1 MARIAFAWELG
12 GELGH
17 AIGCWSN
24 AAPLA
29 ARGHQI
35 GFMFRE
41 LHNLH
46 FLPGSIAGFEVMQAP
61 RTAQE
66 GVGESGL
73 PVSFAEILRGCGYR
87 DPAALAGLITG
98 WRDLFARFKPDLV
111 VEDFA
116 PTALLAARIDGIPR
130 ARCGNGFSVP
140 PRTSP
145 IPPFRF
151 DAAPPRE
158 RVADAEAQVLACV
171 NGALELIG
179 AAPLDR
185 LADQFESEEDF
196 LCTFPELDHYGDRPA
211 AGYWGPNLQT
221 AAGRQAEW
229 AGLTGKR
236 VFVYLKRHLPH
247 IDALIDGLVAS
258 GCQVVAFIPD
268 LEPERRARLEGPGR
282 IVTQGAVRL
291 DTILTRCDLVVSHGG
306 TLAPGS
312 LMRGIP
318 QLVFPSQY
326 EQYLTSIRLQ
336 QLGVGRWVGP
346 AETAQQAQ
354 ATLRAMLGDPRYG
367 QAARAYAGRYPAFTP
382 KEQRRRIVQRIEK
395 LATRH

>member
-17 AIGCWSN
+17 AIACWSN

-29 ARGHQI
+29 ARGHHVA
-35 GFMFRE
+35 FMFRE
-41 LHNLH
+41 LQNLR
-46 FLPGSIAGFEVMQAP
+46 FLPGSIEGFEVMQAP
-61 RTAQE
+61 VMVDE
-66 GVGESGL
+66 GIGEPGL

-87 DPAALAGLITG
+87 DPAVLAGLITG
-98 WRDLFARFKPDLV
+98 WRELFARFKPDLV

-130 ARCGNGFSVP
+130 VRCGNGFSVP
-140 PRTSP
+140 PRTHP

-151 DAAPPRE
+151 DAAPPPE
-158 RVADAEAQVLACV
+158 RVAAAEQQVLSTV
-171 NGALELIG
+171 NAALHRIG
-179 AAPLDR
+179 APPLER
-185 LADQFESEEDF
+185 LAEQFESDEDF

-221 AAGRQAEW
+221 AAGRQVEW

-236 VFVYLKRHLPH
+236 VFVYLKRHLGH
-247 IDALIDGLVAS
+247 VDALIDGLVACGS
-258 GCQVVAFIPD
+258 QVVAFIPD
-268 LEPERRARLEGPGR
+268 LEPARRTRLEGPGR
-282 IVTQGAVRL
+282 IVAESAVRL
-291 DTILTRCDLVVSHGG
+291 DTILHRCDLVVSHGG

-326 EQYLTSIRLQ
+326 EQYLTAVRLQ

-346 AETAQQAQ
+346 GETAAQ
-354 ATLRAMLGDPRYG
+354 LRSTLLSMLGDPRYG
-367 QAARAYAGRYPAFTP
+367 QAARAYASRYPAFTP
-382 KEQRRRIVQRIEK
+382 KEQRRRITQRLEK
-395 LATRH
+395 LATRR